1 MFNSTFKRTA
11 VAAAIAFGLSGVA
24 IAQDTSSVVRGN
36 VVTAS
41 GDVAANARVEIIH
54 IPTGTRSVATTNE
67 SGAFANSGLRVGGPY
82 LIVIEGENGRKVYE
96 DVYLTL
102 GESYRI
108 NAELESTDM
117 ERIQVSGAAI
127 LGGENRGSSSF
138 FGEDD
143 IANTPTFNRDLKEV
157 ARLNPYVNLLSGSE
171 APMSIGGSNPRFNS
185 ISIDG
190 VGVNDDFGLNGNGYP
205 TQRSPISI
213 DAVEQVAVDMAP
225 FDASQG
231 GFSGG
236 RINAVTKSGSNEF
249 EGSLTYER
257 MSDAWAGDPE
267 NPESGQEV
275 PLDYERDTYSIA
287 VGGPI
292 IKDKLFFFVNYEN
305 AQEPAQIEYGP
316 AGAGAPNDSNV
327 TQEEYNRVRE
337 IAQTQY
343 GFDIGNWDTVRD
355 TENDNLLV
363 KLDWNVNYDHR
374 VALTYNRTEG
384 NNLRGVSSSQ
394 NSLNLDTNWYDYQ
407 QNMDLFR
414 LSWFA
419 DWSGDLSSEI
429 YASHK
434 AVEAISG

>member
-11 VAAAIAFGLSGVA
+11 VAAAIA
-24 IAQDTSSVVRGN
+24 QDTSSVVRVN

-171 APMSIGGSNPRFNS
+171 APMSIGGSNPR
-185 ISIDG
+185 
-190 VGVNDDFGLNGNGYP
+190 
-205 TQRSPISI
+205 
-213 DAVEQVAVDMAP
+213 
-225 FDASQG
+225 
-231 GFSGG
+231 
-236 RINAVTKSGSNEF
+236 
-249 EGSLTYER
+249 
-257 MSDAWAGDPE
+257 
-267 NPESGQEV
+267 
-275 PLDYERDTYSIA
+275 
-287 VGGPI
+287 
-292 IKDKLFFFVNYEN
+292 
-305 AQEPAQIEYGP
+305 
-316 AGAGAPNDSNV
+316 
-327 TQEEYNRVRE
+327 
-337 IAQTQY
+337 
-343 GFDIGNWDTVRD
+343 
-355 TENDNLLV
+355 
-363 KLDWNVNYDHR
+363 
-374 VALTYNRTEG
+374 
-384 NNLRGVSSSQ
+384 
-394 NSLNLDTNWYDYQ
+394 
-407 QNMDLFR
+407 
-414 LSWFA
+414 
-419 DWSGDLSSEI
+419 
-429 YASHK
+429 
-434 AVEAISG
+434 

>member
-305 AQEPAQIEYGP
+305 AQEPAQ
-316 AGAGAPNDSNV
+316 
-327 TQEEYNRVRE
+327 
-337 IAQTQY
+337 
-343 GFDIGNWDTVRD
+343 
-355 TENDNLLV
+355 
-363 KLDWNVNYDHR
+363 
-374 VALTYNRTEG
+374 
-384 NNLRGVSSSQ
+384 
-394 NSLNLDTNWYDYQ
+394 
-407 QNMDLFR
+407 
-414 LSWFA
+414 
-419 DWSGDLSSEI
+419 
-429 YASHK
+429 
-434 AVEAISG
+434 